1 MFTNRASATEAP
13 PVAQHPIMST
23 VPGSLVAASQQQ
35 QQQQQQQQH
44 NQQQQQ
50 QLHQQYLAQAQLGTA
65 PAVVLMNQHP
75 QPALQP
81 PQWQP
86 TWQPTAPT
94 STGVDGGMLP
104 HGHLQTHVAPMP
116 PHAAVSVVAGQSTTG
131 AGGDIA
137 VSLDAPPAPYASFAP
152 LGGFA
157 PYPAVGAPY
166 GPSSMV
172 YPPSGVATAFPAVSA
187 VPVDVS
193 LVYRAPSEHDVG
205 GDGSGAPVVF
215 DASVAAGNSAGAV
228 KKQPLGFDAAVA
240 RTLDS
245 VSVVELQERLSEMEA
260 MVLAWIERYVVV
272 GAVHLS
278 SSRVLYACRSVG
290 VAFYL
295 MRWCIVF
302 VVSQRSHRNKQ
313 RRARRECRVGQHGQH
328 HSESQHGAVA
338 SRSGASLR
346 RGLVRHQGRDTAGV
360 VDCVDKN

>member
-1 MFTNRASATEAP
+1 M
-13 PVAQHPIMST
+13 
-23 VPGSLVAASQQQ
+23 
-35 QQQQQQQQH
+35 
-44 NQQQQQ
+44 
-50 QLHQQYLAQAQLGTA
+50 
-65 PAVVLMNQHP
+65 
-75 QPALQP
+75 
-81 PQWQP
+81 
-86 TWQPTAPT
+86 
-94 STGVDGGMLP
+94 P

-240 RTLDS
+240 RTLEESWGVTTRALKPFYAVDRAIFADGRMVGVLEIKCRNYAFAALDS
-245 VSVVELQERLSEMEA
+245 MGGLIISAHKVMAASQWHRVQRMTF
-260 MVLAWIERYVVV
+260 VLAL
-272 GAVHLS
+272 GLS
-278 SSRVLYACRSVG
+278 ASMNAPIPEPKFG
-290 VAFYL
+290 VFR
-295 MRWCIVF
+295 M
-302 VVSQRSHRNKQ
+302 
-313 RRARRECRVGQHGQH
+313 
-328 HSESQHGAVA
+328 
-338 SRSGASLR
+338 
-346 RGLVRHQGRDTAGV
+346 
-360 VDCVDKN
+360 